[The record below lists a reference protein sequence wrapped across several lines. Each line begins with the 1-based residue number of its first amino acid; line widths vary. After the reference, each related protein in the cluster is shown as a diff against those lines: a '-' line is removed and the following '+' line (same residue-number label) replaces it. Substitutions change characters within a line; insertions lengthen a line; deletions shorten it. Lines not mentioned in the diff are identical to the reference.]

1 MTTSARVLG
10 DALVRLWGL
19 SSHDRIARQ
28 LQRAGGVPL
37 LRTSEPTHDSVVLL
51 RGDYVYDDRV
61 VAALVRTPGVLLR
74 AGGAD
79 GAVVAAHVPGHL
91 VARAEAVVGG
101 AAAPDGLPGLRP
113 ATPESLVPAYQEQL
127 RKLEPAFVRPITP
140 ETRRELEDRLFAGAY
155 KGVTDLVTKWVW
167 PRPARWVTR
176 RCASAGIR
184 ANHVTV
190 VGASLALVAG
200 VLFAVGAYGAGL
212 AIGWIMT
219 FLDTVDGKLAR
230 VTVSSSRFGHLL
242 DHGTDIV
249 HPPLWY
255 VAWGLGLAGLTP
267 AGRAPAL
274 GVTLGVIVAGYV
286 VGRLVEG
293 AFFLWL
299 GGFSIF
305 AWRRIDSYCRLVTA
319 RRNPNLLLLTAG
331 AVAGQPDLGLVAVA
345 VWTAVSSAVL
355 LVRLGLAIHA
365 RATSGPLSPWLAEAA
380 GRDRASLS
388 VRLFGGLVAER

>member
-1 MTTSARVLG
+1 
-10 DALVRLWGL
+10 VRLWGL

-28 LQRAGGVPL
+28 LQHAGGVL
-37 LRTSEPTHDSVVLL
+37 LLTASEPTHDSVVLL
-51 RGDYVYDDRV
+51 RGDHVYDDRV

-74 AGGAD
+74 ASGAD
-79 GAVVAAHVPGHL
+79 GVVVAAHVPGNL
-91 VARAEAVVGG
+91 AARAEEVVGG
-101 AAAPDGLPGLRP
+101 AAAPDGLAGLRP
-113 ATPESLVPAYQEQL
+113 ATPESLVPAYQQQL
-127 RKLEPAFVRPITP
+127 RKLAPAFVRPITP

-167 PRPARWVTR
+167 PRPARWATR
-176 RCASAGIR
+176 LCASAGIPP
-184 ANHVTV
+184 NLVTL

-200 VLFAVGAYGAGL
+200 VLFALGEYGAGL
-212 AIGWIMT
+212 AIGWLMT

-255 VAWGLGLAGLTP
+255 LAWGLGLAGLWP
-267 AGRAPAL
+267 AGGAPAL
-274 GVTLGVIVAGYV
+274 GVTLGVIVVGYV

-293 AFFLWL
+293 AFSLWL

-305 AWRRIDSYCRLVTA
+305 VWRRLDSYCRLVTA

-331 AVAGQPDLGLVAVA
+331 AVGGRPDLGLVAVA
-345 VWTAVSSAVL
+345 GWTAVSSAVL
-355 LVRLGLAIHA
+355 LVRLGMATHA
-365 RATSGPLSPWLAEAA
+365 RATSGPLSSWLAEAD
-380 GRDRASLS
+380 GRDRASLA
-388 VRLFGGLVAER
+388 VRLFGGLAAER